1 MTKICIFGAGAIGGY
16 MAHALIK
23 AGADV
28 SLIARGPH
36 LEGLRDNGLT
46 LIKEG
51 VAETLP
57 VRATDTPEELGR
69 QDYVISALKAHSV
82 APVIDRFKPLL
93 AEHTALV
100 PAVNGIP
107 WWYFYKAGSDSAM
120 ENRWLETSDPG
131 GVQWAAFGPERAIG
145 CVVYPACEISAPG
158 QITLKSGDR
167 FTLGEPDGQ
176 RSERVLKLSELLR
189 AGGLRAPVKPRLR
202 DEIWIKLWGNC
213 SFNPV
218 SALTGAS
225 LDLIGNDPASRAVI
239 RDAMI
244 ECRKVGL
251 AVGARFNVDIE
262 RRIQGGADIVG
273 HKPSTRHDVE
283 LGRPMELDA
292 LTSTVLELARRL
304 EIETPTLNA
313 ISALV
318 RLQGSV
324 LGLYDK
330 QESIETAIN
339 SPYVPAE
346 GG

>member
-93 AEHTALV
+93 ADHTALV

-120 ENRWLETSDPG
+120 EDRWLETSDPG

-176 RSERVLKLSELLR
+176 RSERVMKLSELMR

-262 RRIQGGADIVG
+262 RRIQGGADIIG

-330 QESIETAIN
+330 QDSIETAIN

>member
-176 RSERVLKLSELLR
+176 RSERVMKLSELLR

-262 RRIQGGADIVG
+262 RRIQGGADIIG

>member
-93 AEHTALV
+93 ADHTALV

-158 QITLKSGDR
+158 KITLKSGDR

-176 RSERVLKLSELLR
+176 RSERVMKLSELMR

-262 RRIQGGADIVG
+262 RRIQGGADIIG

-330 QESIETAIN
+330 QDSIETAIN

>member
-1 MTKICIFGAGAIGGY
+1 MTKICIFGADAIGGY

-57 VRATDTPEELGR
+57 VRATDTPEQLGP

-93 AEHTALV
+93 ADHTALV

-176 RSERVLKLSELLR
+176 RSERVMKLSELLR

-262 RRIQGGADIVG
+262 RRIQGGADIIG

-330 QESIETAIN
+330 QDSIETAIN

>member
-93 AEHTALV
+93 ADHTALV

-145 CVVYPACEISAPG
+145 CVVYPACEISTPG
-158 QITLKSGDR
+158 QITVKSGDR

-176 RSERVLKLSELLR
+176 RSERVMKLSELMR
-189 AGGLRAPVKPRLR
+189 AGGVRAPVKPRLR

-262 RRIQGGADIVG
+262 RRIQGGADIIG

>member
-93 AEHTALV
+93 ADHTALV

-262 RRIQGGADIVG
+262 RRIQGGADIIG

-330 QESIETAIN
+330 QDSIETAIN

>member
-36 LEGLRDNGLT
+36 LKGLRDNGLT

-93 AEHTALV
+93 ADHTALV

-107 WWYFYKAGSDSAM
+107 WWYFYNAGSDSAM

-218 SALTGAS
+218 CA
-225 LDLIGNDPASRAVI
+225 N
-239 RDAMI
+239 
-244 ECRKVGL
+244 
-251 AVGARFNVDIE
+251 
-262 RRIQGGADIVG
+262 RRQF
-273 HKPSTRHDVE
+273 
-283 LGRPMELDA
+283 
-292 LTSTVLELARRL
+292 
-304 EIETPTLNA
+304 
-313 ISALV
+313 
-318 RLQGSV
+318 GS
-324 LGLYDK
+324 DW
-330 QESIETAIN
+330 Q
-339 SPYVPAE
+339 
-346 GG
+346 

>member
-23 AGADV
+23 AGTDV

-93 AEHTALV
+93 ADHTALV

-176 RSERVLKLSELLR
+176 RSERVMKLSELMR

-262 RRIQGGADIVG
+262 RRIQGGADIIG

>member
-93 AEHTALV
+93 ADHTALV

-176 RSERVLKLSELLR
+176 RSDRVMKLSELLR

-262 RRIQGGADIVG
+262 RRIQGGADIIG

-330 QESIETAIN
+330 QDSIETAIN

>member
-1 MTKICIFGAGAIGGY
+1 MTKICIFGAGAIGSY

-57 VRATDTPEELGR
+57 VKATDTPEELGR

-93 AEHTALV
+93 ANHTALV

-176 RSERVLKLSELLR
+176 RSERVMKLSELLR
-189 AGGLRAPVKPRLR
+189 SGGLRAPVKPRLR

-244 ECRKVGL
+244 ECRNVGL
-251 AVGARFNVDIE
+251 AVGARFSVDIE
-262 RRIQGGADIVG
+262 RRIQGGADIIG

-330 QESIETAIN
+330 QDSIETAIN

>member
-93 AEHTALV
+93 ADHTALV

-176 RSERVLKLSELLR
+176 RSERVMKLSELMR

-262 RRIQGGADIVG
+262 RRIQGGADIIG

-330 QESIETAIN
+330 QDSIETAIN
-339 SPYVPAE
+339 SPYVPAA

>member
-93 AEHTALV
+93 ADHTALV

-176 RSERVLKLSELLR
+176 RSERVMKLSELMR

-251 AVGARFNVDIE
+251 AVGARFNLDIE
-262 RRIQGGADIVG
+262 RRIQGGADIIG

-330 QESIETAIN
+330 QDSIETAIN

>member
-28 SLIARGPH
+28 SLIARGLH

-93 AEHTALV
+93 ADHTALV

-176 RSERVLKLSELLR
+176 RSERVMKLSELMR

-262 RRIQGGADIVG
+262 RRIQGGADIIG

>member
-93 AEHTALV
+93 ADHTALV

-167 FTLGEPDGQ
+167 FTLGEPAGQ

-262 RRIQGGADIVG
+262 RRIQGGADIIG
-273 HKPSTRHDVE
+273 HKPSTRQDVE
-283 LGRPMELDA
+283 VGRPMELDA

-330 QESIETAIN
+330 QDSIETAIN

>member
-46 LIKEG
+46 VIKEG

-93 AEHTALV
+93 ADHTALV

-176 RSERVLKLSELLR
+176 RSERVMKLSELMR

-262 RRIQGGADIVG
+262 RRIQGGADIIG

>member
-93 AEHTALV
+93 ANHTALV

-158 QITLKSGDR
+158 QITSKSGDR
-167 FTLGEPDGQ
+167 FTLGEPDGR
-176 RSERVLKLSELLR
+176 RSERVMKLSELMR

-218 SALTGAS
+218 SSLTGAS

-262 RRIQGGADIVG
+262 RRIQGGADIIG

-330 QESIETAIN
+330 QDSIETAIN

>member
-93 AEHTALV
+93 ADHTALV

-262 RRIQGGADIVG
+262 RRIQGGADIIG

-339 SPYVPAE
+339 IPYVPAE

>member
-82 APVIDRFKPLL
+82 VPVIDRFKPLL
-93 AEHTALV
+93 ADHTALV

-262 RRIQGGADIVG
+262 RRIQGGADIIG

>member
-51 VAETLP
+51 VAEMLP

-93 AEHTALV
+93 ADHTALV

-176 RSERVLKLSELLR
+176 RSERVMKLSELMR

-251 AVGARFNVDIE
+251 AVDARFNVDIE
-262 RRIQGGADIVG
+262 RRIQGGADIIG

>member
-1 MTKICIFGAGAIGGY
+1 
-16 MAHALIK
+16 
-23 AGADV
+23 
-28 SLIARGPH
+28 
-36 LEGLRDNGLT
+36 
-46 LIKEG
+46 
-51 VAETLP
+51 

-93 AEHTALV
+93 ADHTALV

-176 RSERVLKLSELLR
+176 RSERVMKLSELMR

-262 RRIQGGADIVG
+262 RRIQGGADIIG

>member
-93 AEHTALV
+93 ADHTALV

-176 RSERVLKLSELLR
+176 RSERVMKLSELMR

-262 RRIQGGADIVG
+262 RRIQGGADIIG

-304 EIETPTLNA
+304 QIETPTLNA

-330 QESIETAIN
+330 QDSIETAIN

>member
-1 MTKICIFGAGAIGGY
+1 MTKICIFGAGAIGSY

-57 VRATDTPEELGR
+57 VEATDTPEELGP

-93 AEHTALV
+93 ADHTALV

-176 RSERVLKLSELLR
+176 RSERVMKLSELLR
-189 AGGLRAPVKPRLR
+189 SGGLRAPVKPRLR

-262 RRIQGGADIVG
+262 RRIQGGADIIG

-304 EIETPTLNA
+304 EIETPTLDA

-330 QESIETAIN
+330 QDSIETVIN
-339 SPYVPAE
+339 SPYVSAE

>member
-93 AEHTALV
+93 ADHTALV

-120 ENRWLETSDPG
+120 ANRWLETSDPG

-145 CVVYPACEISAPG
+145 CVVYPASEISAPG

-176 RSERVLKLSELLR
+176 RSERVMKLSELMR

-262 RRIQGGADIVG
+262 RRIQGGADIIG

-330 QESIETAIN
+330 QDSIETAIN

>member
-176 RSERVLKLSELLR
+176 RSERVMKLSELLR

-225 LDLIGNDPASRAVI
+225 LDLIGNDSASRAVI

-262 RRIQGGADIVG
+262 RRIQGGADIIG

>member
-1 MTKICIFGAGAIGGY
+1 M
-16 MAHALIK
+16 L
-23 AGADV
+23 
-28 SLIARGPH
+28 GP
-36 LEGLRDNGLT
+36 
-46 LIKEG
+46 
-51 VAETLP
+51 
-57 VRATDTPEELGR
+57 

-93 AEHTALV
+93 ADHTALV

-176 RSERVLKLSELLR
+176 RSERVMKLSELLR
-189 AGGLRAPVKPRLR
+189 AGRLRAPVKPRLR

-262 RRIQGGADIVG
+262 RRIQGGADIIG

-330 QESIETAIN
+330 QDSIETAIN

>member
-57 VRATDTPEELGR
+57 VKATDTPEELGR

-82 APVIDRFKPLL
+82 VPVINQFKPLL
-93 AEHTALV
+93 ADHTALV

-107 WWYFYKAGSDSAM
+107 WWYFYKAGSDSGM

-176 RSERVLKLSELLR
+176 RSERIMKLSELLR

-262 RRIQGGADIVG
+262 RRIQGGADIIG

-324 LGLYDK
+324 LGLYEK
-330 QESIETAIN
+330 QDSIETAIN
-339 SPYVPAE
+339 SPYMPVE

>member
-93 AEHTALV
+93 ADHTALV

-176 RSERVLKLSELLR
+176 RSERVMKLSELLR

-262 RRIQGGADIVG
+262 RRIQGGADIIG

-330 QESIETAIN
+330 QDSIETAIN

>member
-93 AEHTALV
+93 ADHTALV

-176 RSERVLKLSELLR
+176 RSERVMKLSELMR

-262 RRIQGGADIVG
+262 RRIQGGADIIG

-330 QESIETAIN
+330 QEPIETAIN

>member
-57 VRATDTPEELGR
+57 VRATDTPDELGR

-176 RSERVLKLSELLR
+176 RSDRVMKLSELLR

-262 RRIQGGADIVG
+262 RRIQGGADIIG

-324 LGLYDK
+324 LGLYYK
-330 QESIETAIN
+330 QDSIETAIN

>member
-57 VRATDTPEELGR
+57 VKATDTPKELGN

-93 AEHTALV
+93 ADHTALV

-131 GVQWAAFGPERAIG
+131 GVQWTAFGPERAIG

-176 RSERVLKLSELLR
+176 RSKRIMKLSELLR

-262 RRIQGGADIVG
+262 RRIQGGADIIG

-330 QESIETAIN
+330 QDSIETAIN

-346 GG
+346 RG

>member
-51 VAETLP
+51 VAETLA

-93 AEHTALV
+93 ADHTALV

-158 QITLKSGDR
+158 KITLKSGDR

-176 RSERVLKLSELLR
+176 RSERVMKLSELMR

-251 AVGARFNVDIE
+251 AVGARFNLDIE
-262 RRIQGGADIVG
+262 RRIQGGADIIG

-330 QESIETAIN
+330 QDSIETAIN
-339 SPYVPAE
+339 SPYVPAA

>member
-93 AEHTALV
+93 ADHTALV

-262 RRIQGGADIVG
+262 RRIQGGADIIG

>member
-82 APVIDRFKPLL
+82 VPVIDRFKPLL
-93 AEHTALV
+93 ADHTALV

-262 RRIQGGADIVG
+262 RRIQGGADIIG

-346 GG
+346 AG

>member
-1 MTKICIFGAGAIGGY
+1 MTKICIFGAGAIGSY

-57 VRATDTPEELGR
+57 VKATDTPEELGR

-93 AEHTALV
+93 ADHTALV

-176 RSERVLKLSELLR
+176 RSERVMKLSELMR

-262 RRIQGGADIVG
+262 RRIQGGADIIG

-330 QESIETAIN
+330 QDSIETAIN

>member
-46 LIKEG
+46 LIKKG

-93 AEHTALV
+93 ADHTALV

-176 RSERVLKLSELLR
+176 RSERVMKLSELMR

-262 RRIQGGADIVG
+262 RRIQGGADIIG

>member
-93 AEHTALV
+93 ADHTALV

-176 RSERVLKLSELLR
+176 RSERVMKLSELLR

-262 RRIQGGADIVG
+262 RRIQGGADIIG

>member
-176 RSERVLKLSELLR
+176 RSERVMKLSELMR

-262 RRIQGGADIVG
+262 RRIQGGADIIG

>member
-131 GVQWAAFGPERAIG
+131 GMQWAAFGPERAIG

-176 RSERVLKLSELLR
+176 RSERVMKLSELLR

-262 RRIQGGADIVG
+262 RRIQGGADIIG